1 MNDWKTV
8 VQLARRSLITLGATV
23 LVMLA
28 LSVGTFMLKDRQL
41 TQLAQVQQ
49 QLSGL
54 QGGLAQKQSDLD
66 DLQTKTGRF
75 SQLRQQGLLGAV
87 DREAWIETLLASL
100 ARTGLAADSLNY
112 RLETPKAMTPAIA
125 GATDPTALG
134 VGALVH
140 DLVLELK
147 NIHED
152 ELLSLLRDYQ
162 MHVKGFFRV
171 QSCTLSNSTER
182 GLSARCTLRFFNL
195 PDRQPIPG

>member
-1 MNDWKTV
+1 MNDWKTI
-8 VQLARRSLITLGATV
+8 VQLARHSLITLGATV

-28 LSVGTFMLKDRQL
+28 LSAGAFMLKDRQL
-41 TQLAQVQQ
+41 TQLAQEQL

-54 QGGLAQKQSDLD
+54 KGGLAQKQADLA

-100 ARTGLAADSLNY
+100 ARTGLVAESLNY
-112 RLETPKAMTPAIA
+112 TLPPPKAMTPAIA
-125 GATDPTALG
+125 GAADPTGLG
-134 VGALVH
+134 GGALVH

-162 MHVKGFFRV
+162 THFRGGFRV
-171 QSCTLSNSTER
+171 QSCSLSNPTER
-182 GLSARCTLRFFNL
+182 GLLTRCTLRFFNL
-195 PDRQPIPG
+195 PDGQPSPA

>member
-1 MNDWKTV
+1 MNDWKTI
-8 VQLARRSLITLGATV
+8 VQLARHSLITLGATV

-28 LSVGTFMLKDRQL
+28 LSAGAFMLKDRQL
-41 TQLAQVQQ
+41 TQLAQEQL

-54 QGGLAQKQSDLD
+54 KGGLAQKQADLA

-87 DREAWIETLLASL
+87 DREAWIEALLASV

-112 RLETPKAMTPAIA
+112 TLETPRALTPAIA
-125 GATDPTALG
+125 GAADPTGLG
-134 VGALVH
+134 GGALVH

-162 MHVKGFFRV
+162 THVRGVFRV
-171 QSCTLSNSTER
+171 QSCSLSNPTER
-182 GLSARCTLRFFNL
+182 GLLTRCTLRFFNL
-195 PDRQPIPG
+195 PDGQPSPA

>member
-1 MNDWKTV
+1 MNDWKTI
-8 VQLARRSLITLGATV
+8 VQLARHSLITLGATV

-28 LSVGTFMLKDRQL
+28 LSAGAFMLKDRQL
-41 TQLAQVQQ
+41 TQLAQEQL

-54 QGGLAQKQSDLD
+54 KGGLAQKQADLA

-87 DREAWIETLLASL
+87 DREAWIEALLASV

-112 RLETPKAMTPAIA
+112 TLETPRALTPAIA
-125 GATDPTALG
+125 GAADPTGLG
-134 VGALVH
+134 EGALVH

-162 MHVKGFFRV
+162 THVRGVFRV
-171 QSCTLSNSTER
+171 QSCTLSKPTER
-182 GLSARCTLRFFNL
+182 GLLARCTLRFFNL
-195 PDRQPIPG
+195 PDGQPSPA